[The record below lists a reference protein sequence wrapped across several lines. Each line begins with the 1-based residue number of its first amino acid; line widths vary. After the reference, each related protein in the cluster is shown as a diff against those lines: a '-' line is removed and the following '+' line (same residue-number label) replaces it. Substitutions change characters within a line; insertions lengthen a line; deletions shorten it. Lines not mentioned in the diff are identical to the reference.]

1 MKKFISIFLIAVL
14 VIGLVACTD
23 DKKPKDDGLGNEPID
38 NMDGSKDNEN
48 GNDKETLSKEVTLYF
63 ANKEYI
69 DTGNEDLDK
78 LIPEKRILEY
88 GDIPLEEV
96 IVSELM
102 KNPDNKNLS
111 SAIPGTAKLLS
122 VEVSDGTAFV
132 DFSSDGMS
140 GGSLQ
145 EFFTINQIVASL
157 LELED
162 IDQVQFL
169 LDGEKAESL
178 MGHFTVDEPLKE
190 IME

>member
-111 SAIPGTAKLLS
+111 SAIPSTAKLLS